1 MVNRGYSCE
10 LSRTAIY
17 KQSIKKNEHER
28 LYNNQHT
35 QKKIEVEI
43 KIKTKY
49 TNDLLSIIIL

>member
-17 KQSIKKNEHER
+17 KQSIKKTNMKD
-28 LYNNQHT
+28 YTITNT

-43 KIKTKY
+43 KKKQNIQTIF
-49 TNDLLSIIIL
+49 LV

>member
-28 LYNNQHT
+28 FYNNQHT
-35 QKKIEVEI
+35 KKIEVEI